1 MGPLVIACAV
11 MIDELRR
18 LLPAGVPTRV
28 LEMSLHTHP
37 DRLHAALRT
46 EIDQADGRH
55 DPIILGY
62 GLCGMAAV
70 GLVARH
76 SRLVLPK
83 CDDCI
88 GIFLGSQRRR
98 RDGLDSDPGTFFLTR
113 GWIGSD
119 SGGPFA
125 DYDRLVERYGRAR
138 ADRAIG
144 LMVRHYRRLVHIAM
158 PGEPGLEADRAYAR
172 TMADR
177 FGLAYDDVDGSTALL
192 EGLLAWDGTDWGDD
206 VVVAEPGRPLTYE
219 QFR

>member
-70 GLVARH
+70 GKARLSQPVGREV
-76 SRLVLPK
+76 SRKKV
-83 CDDCI
+83 
-88 GIFLGSQRRR
+88 RR
-98 RDGLDSDPGTFFLTR
+98 
-113 GWIGSD
+113 
-119 SGGPFA
+119 
-125 DYDRLVERYGRAR
+125 
-138 ADRAIG
+138 
-144 LMVRHYRRLVHIAM
+144 
-158 PGEPGLEADRAYAR
+158 
-172 TMADR
+172 
-177 FGLAYDDVDGSTALL
+177 
-192 EGLLAWDGTDWGDD
+192 
-206 VVVAEPGRPLTYE
+206 
-219 QFR
+219 